1 MGIQRFSHLDI
12 PTKYYDYL
20 TDITILIKTGRF
32 VGTIVDVD
40 HWFLPGQHWFFNT
53 SRFVCECPVL
63 LDTTPNNGHER
74 TGADVAAEA
83 IVAVATGSSTNM
95 HELERRRLFVP
106 GLLYHIRRHKI
117 RKEDRVTVPARPG
130 DEISKFRHT
139 ISKGTDMASRFDRII
154 LSSTVLSD
162 HSCYKYEEGL
172 LDALKILR
180 PKSSWAN
187 PLDIRTSISYLA
199 LSKWPCKLD
208 M

>member
-1 MGIQRFSHLDI
+1 M
-12 PTKYYDYL
+12 
-20 TDITILIKTGRF
+20 
-32 VGTIVDVD
+32 
-40 HWFLPGQHWFFNT
+40 
-53 SRFVCECPVL
+53 L

-74 TGADVAAEA
+74 SDADVAAEA

-106 GLLYHIRRHKI
+106 GLVYHIRRHKI
-117 RKEDRVTVPARPG
+117 KKEDRVMVPARPG

-139 ISKGTDMASRFDRII
+139 ISKGTDMASQFNRII

-180 PKSSWAN
+180 NKSS
-187 PLDIRTSISYLA
+187 
-199 LSKWPCKLD
+199 
-208 M
+208 